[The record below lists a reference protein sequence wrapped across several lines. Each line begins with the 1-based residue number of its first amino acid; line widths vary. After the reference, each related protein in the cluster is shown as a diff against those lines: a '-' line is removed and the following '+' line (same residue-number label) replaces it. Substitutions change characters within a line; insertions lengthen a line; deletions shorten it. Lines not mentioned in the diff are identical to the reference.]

1 MPSEDSL
8 ANMNFKLVVFY
19 GLISYVSAIEPVSAF
34 GAIGTAFVAG
44 LYTAYTPI
52 KCHFNECCTSKW
64 INLNTT
70 GSLKFLFTDEIVY
83 KVKDNFFH
91 FYKSDDHFYENCTSY
106 GTWFVRMNHLLKVL
120 SPYRRIPCICYT
132 LCPQLVFL
140 SIFID
145 NTQNCLRCAMSM
157 KGIIKI
163 QYLGFFHCLNTC
175 SCALCIV
182 DFCQGSPKM

>member
-1 MPSEDSL
+1 MKQYIRSR
-8 ANMNFKLVVFY
+8 
-19 GLISYVSAIEPVSAF
+19 
-34 GAIGTAFVAG
+34 
-44 LYTAYTPI
+44 
-52 KCHFNECCTSKW
+52 
-64 INLNTT
+64 TT
-70 GSLKFLFTDEIVY
+70 FSI
-83 KVKDNFFH
+83 

-145 NTQNCLRCAMSM
+145 NAQNCLRCAMSM

-182 DFCQGSPKM
+182 DFCQGSPKMQSSCLELQGSNVSFLLSHTIQFFLSS